1 MRIEILVDN
10 EEPIIFP
17 LNKPKVF
24 IGSHEG
30 CDIILEAGGVSRKH
44 ISVVTEDDNYFV
56 IDQGSTNGS
65 FINEER
71 LVPGRKVEF
80 TSFFPVRLGGS
91 VLISL
96 LSDEEA
102 SGLGFSESLE
112 IPIKKES
119 STSSSSSSSSSSSL
133 SSDATKTISLKDLQS
148 FKTDTLIKKRQESV
162 VKRKVA
168 AAPSNKTSDK
178 SRMRKVQAFCLVILG
193 AALYWNFYLK
203 TSDEP
208 VLSQIPVK
216 EKVEKKQVTAP
227 APVVPRFAL
236 VDESALISKA
246 KFSELQQGIQCVT
259 DLEKYFCDKIQATT
273 KSAVQV
279 GTTLLVFI
287 DGNEYFNKAKEY
299 IRLLPAPQGEVL
311 PTEKLEK
318 YKKDLLFVTTML
330 YIFERMPRDL
340 DYKIL
345 KDVNLIFALKINVDE
360 NIVEFP
366 AIAIVPESL
375 EKLLTS
381 MQSQQFELTK
391 RFGADTLDFLKEYFR
406 YY

>member
-10 EEPIIFP
+10 QEPVIFP

-30 CDIILEAGGVSRKH
+30 CDIILEASGVSRKH
-44 ISVVTEDDNYFV
+44 VCVVTENDNYFV

-102 SGLGFSESLE
+102 SGLGFTESLD
-112 IPIKKES
+112 IPIKKETTS
-119 STSSSSSSSSSSSL
+119 ATSSR
-133 SSDATKTISLKDLQS
+133 DATKTISLKDLQS
-148 FKTDTLIKKRQESV
+148 FKTETLVKKRQESV
-162 VKRKVA
+162 VKRKVTS
-168 AAPSNKTSDK
+168 APPKEKIPDK
-178 SRMRKVQAFCLVILG
+178 SRMRRVQAFCLVILG
-193 AALYWNFYLK
+193 LALYWNFYLK
-203 TSDEP
+203 EP
-208 VLSQIPVK
+208 EDQGRAQSPDKV
-216 EKVEKKQVTAP
+216 KVEKKAVTAP
-227 APVVPRFAL
+227 VVAVPRFSL
-236 VDESALISKA
+236 VDESVLISKDRY
-246 KFSELQQGIQCVT
+246 SELQQGIQCVT
-259 DLEKYFCDKIQATT
+259 DLEKYFCEKIQGTN

-279 GTTLLVFI
+279 GTTLMIFI
-287 DGNEYFNKAKEY
+287 DGNDYYNKAKQY
-299 IRLLPAPQGEVL
+299 LRLPTVPQGEVL
-311 PTEKLEK
+311 PPEKLEK
-318 YKKDLLFVTTML
+318 YKKDLLYLSIVL
-330 YIFERMPRDL
+330 YFYELMPRDL

-360 NIVEFP
+360 THVEYP
-366 AIAIVPESL
+366 TIAIVPESL
-375 EKLLTS
+375 ETFLKA
-381 MQSQQFELTK
+381 MEQQQFELTK
-391 RFGADTLDFLKEYFR
+391 RYGADTLNFLKDYFR